1 MTSIRLSIA
10 FLALCAVTPL
20 CAQTQEFTIVPAA
33 PKNLERVVL
42 QIRSGGCGP
51 SVGVRFDSG
60 TLRVDIVDP
69 GACFPEPPPFGVD
82 IALGQFPSGT
92 YPLAVY
98 RNGSLDYSTQIVVT
112 ERVTQRSMMSLA
124 FPIDVNDL
132 WWNPLE
138 SGAGLSIGQDV
149 NDQVFAVWN
158 VYDAGAQPTW
168 YTLQPGRW
176 ISINTYTGLIYRTT
190 GPYWGGTF
198 DPTLVDATQVGA
210 GTLTFLDSANGRF
223 SYTVDGVS
231 GVKPITRLLQR

>member
-1 MTSIRLSIA
+1 MTSVSAATSPSTDSIFLRTSTLKVVGQPSSAVSATTKKKFQRLRTS
-10 FLALCAVTPL
+10 C
-20 CAQTQEFTIVPAA
+20 
-33 PKNLERVVL
+33 
-42 QIRSGGCGP
+42 
-51 SVGVRFDSG
+51 
-60 TLRVDIVDP
+60 
-69 GACFPEPPPFGVD
+69 
-82 IALGQFPSGT
+82 
-92 YPLAVY
+92 
-98 RNGSLDYSTQIVVT
+98 LDYSTQIVVT

-198 DPTLVDATQVGA
+198 DRTLVDATQVGA